1 MRLALVEDNSE
12 ECAALAALI
21 KTELAQA
28 GQRSPEI
35 TVFPGGEA
43 FLAAWHAGA
52 FDVVLLDIFMDGM
65 DGVEVARRIRQTDA
79 DVLLVFCTS
88 SNDFAAE
95 SYELDARYYLHKPV
109 TAESVTAMLRRLRL
123 EELERRRA
131 VTLPGGQ
138 QVPVRSIQYTEY
150 YNHVV
155 TVHLF
160 PDGSTLRIRTSQ
172 AEMEALL
179 LRYEGFLSPCRGV
192 IVNLFMVQHM
202 SGEDLLLRDGHVI
215 RIARRKYKEVRGA
228 YNRFRLWLLRREAST

>member
-95 SYELDARYYLHKPV
+95 SYEVDARYYLHKPV
-109 TAESVTAMLRRLRL
+109 TAENVAAMLRRLRL
-123 EELERRRA
+123 EEL
-131 VTLPGGQ
+131 
-138 QVPVRSIQYTEY
+138 
-150 YNHVV
+150 
-155 TVHLF
+155 
-160 PDGSTLRIRTSQ
+160 
-172 AEMEALL
+172 
-179 LRYEGFLSPCRGV
+179 
-192 IVNLFMVQHM
+192 
-202 SGEDLLLRDGHVI
+202 
-215 RIARRKYKEVRGA
+215 AR
-228 YNRFRLWLLRREAST
+228 

>member
-79 DVLLVFCTS
+79 DVLL
-88 SNDFAAE
+88 
-95 SYELDARYYLHKPV
+95 SYEVDARYYLHKPV
-109 TAESVTAMLRRLRL
+109 TAENVAAMLRRLRL